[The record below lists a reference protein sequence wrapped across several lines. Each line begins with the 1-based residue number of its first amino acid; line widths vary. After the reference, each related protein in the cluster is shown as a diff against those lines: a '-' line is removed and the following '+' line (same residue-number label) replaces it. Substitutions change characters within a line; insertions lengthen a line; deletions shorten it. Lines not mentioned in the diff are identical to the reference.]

1 MRMRLLLVL
10 ETKKT
15 KQKKSLQD
23 HFFLSLLKAVDGYIS
38 FTNTKEIYTNMS
50 AQV

>member
-10 ETKKT
+10 ETKT